1 MLNIVHGLIIG
12 LCINGLN
19 VTFSTQDQRWRGERG
34 GGDAFILDNSDST
47 VNRQQKVVKM
57 VIPTPVCIPYS
68 AAPANRHYGPGISLE
83 KKARLF
89 SQKIEYHG
97 KEWHRG
103 WIISTITA
111 GRWGVAT
118 APSNF
123 PKPYWGPILATD
135 WPRLN
140 ALEIPTNGQ
149 PLEYH

>member
-47 VNRQQKVVKM
+47 VNRQQNVVKM

-89 SQKIEYHG
+89 SQKIEYYG
-97 KEWHRG
+97 KEWHGR
-103 WIISTITA
+103 WIISTMTA
-111 GRWGVAT
+111 VEELPLLPQIFQSPT
-118 APSNF
+118 EV
-123 PKPYWGPILATD
+123 PYLPQIDHAWMHWKFLQMG
-135 WPRLN
+135 N
-140 ALEIPTNGQ
+140 
-149 PLEYH
+149 H